1 MQVVEFETKMKD
13 DIEHIFNSFY
23 QNIIIRCPL
32 VPTQEQEQR

>member
-13 DIEHIFNSFY
+13 DIEHIFNSFLSEH
-23 QNIIIRCPL
+23 NIRCPL